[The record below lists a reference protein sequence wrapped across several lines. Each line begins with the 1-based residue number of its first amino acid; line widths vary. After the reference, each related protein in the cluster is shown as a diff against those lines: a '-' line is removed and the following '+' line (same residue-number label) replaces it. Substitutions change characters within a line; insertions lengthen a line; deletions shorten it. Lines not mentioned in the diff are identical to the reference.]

1 MSSRVIYGLC
11 HKLLLGNFQLCGNL
25 LIIHLFALHVAKVVH
40 CGQPGNFFSHS
51 FRDFRSFFYFVCF
64 LDKFIALLL
73 LQVLVHFRCIS
84 ADSFDLNSD
93 ETELLSVPKT

>member
-1 MSSRVIYGLC
+1 MLSKHGCMILNLSSDF
-11 HKLLLGNFQLCGNL
+11 K
-25 LIIHLFALHVAKVVH
+25 IICFTDNSFVCATR
-40 CGQPGNFFSHS
+40 GQGRPLWSTRQFFSHS

-93 ETELLSVPKT
+93 ETDLLSVPKT